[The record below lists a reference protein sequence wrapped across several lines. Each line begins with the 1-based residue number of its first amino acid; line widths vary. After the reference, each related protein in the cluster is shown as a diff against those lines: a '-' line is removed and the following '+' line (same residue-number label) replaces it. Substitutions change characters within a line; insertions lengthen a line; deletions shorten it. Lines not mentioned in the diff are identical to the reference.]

1 MVRRSCILVA
11 GLLASSLIQAQDLP
25 KELKGRWNWQGRAT
39 QVFSLE
45 DIQRKDAQSFTAT
58 LTWWTRDTKCAIRG
72 EPITGRLTGAGLG
85 FDSVTKCGDAFSAEL
100 QPAQGGWTGFA
111 DTKGAHPIRVELTAN

>member
-1 MVRRSCILVA
+1 MVRRCCLLVA

-25 KELKGRWNWQGRAT
+25 RELNGRWNWQGRAT

-45 DIQRKDAQSFTAT
+45 DIQRKDDQSFTAK

-72 EPITGRLTGAGLG
+72 EPITGRLTAAGLG
-85 FDSVTKCGDAFSAEL
+85 FDSVTKCGDAFTAEL
-100 QPAQGGWTGFA
+100 QPTQGGWNGFA
-111 DTKGAHPIRVELTAN
+111 DTKGAHPIRVELSAQ